1 MNLRKLFYCAIVGV
15 AITGSISSCQKA
27 DSSACEKLKIADEKL
42 NENIKK
48 YETTWD
54 QIINQRKIELIDP
67 KMFDKNVTL
76 VSKPNN
82 IVGIAAFRD
91 YYKNY
96 LVGFSEIKFTV
107 VDAFGQD
114 DRIVKH
120 WKFEGKHT
128 GVFFGIPATGKS
140 VNVEGVTLVKMK
152 NGKVIQEQDFMDNL
166 EFMNQLGII
175 PRQ

>member
-27 DSSACEKLKIADEKL
+27 DSSACEKLKIADQKL

-54 QIINQRKIELIDP
+54 EIINQRKIELIDQ

-82 IVGIAAFRD
+82 IVGIEAFRD

-96 LVGFSEIKFTV
+96 LVGFSEIKFV
-107 VDAFGQD
+107 SQ
-114 DRIVKH
+114 
-120 WKFEGKHT
+120 
-128 GVFFGIPATGKS
+128 
-140 VNVEGVTLVKMK
+140 
-152 NGKVIQEQDFMDNL
+152 
-166 EFMNQLGII
+166 
-175 PRQ
+175 

>member
-1 MNLRKLFYCAIVGV
+1 MNVRKLFYSVIVGL
-15 AITGSISSCQKA
+15 AISGSVVSCQKS
-27 DSSACEKLKIADEKL
+27 DSPESEKLKIAEQKL
-42 NENIKK
+42 NESIKK
-48 YETTWD
+48 YETAWD
-54 QIINQRKIELIDP
+54 KIVNEGNLDLIDE
-67 KMFDKNVTL
+67 KFFDKNITL
-76 VSKPNN
+76 VTQPKN
-82 IVGIAAFRD
+82 IVGIEAFKA

-120 WKFEGKHT
+120 WRFEGKHT
-128 GVFFGIPATGKS
+128 GIFFGIPPTGKN